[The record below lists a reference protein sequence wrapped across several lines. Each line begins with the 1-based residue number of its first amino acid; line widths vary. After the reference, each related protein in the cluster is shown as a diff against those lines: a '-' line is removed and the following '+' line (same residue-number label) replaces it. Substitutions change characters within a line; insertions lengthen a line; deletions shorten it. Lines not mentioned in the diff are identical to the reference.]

1 MKRCWIGVV
10 CLVLLLM
17 GGLYV
22 DRVMGRS
29 HAPVSQDL
37 DRAAECAKA
46 DDWTGAE
53 AFTDRA
59 RENWEKNWHFSAA
72 FADHEPMENIDALF
86 SRLTVFAAAREK
98 EEFGA
103 LCRELSRQVKAMGDA
118 HDLKWWNLL

>member
-37 DRAAECAKA
+37 DRAAECAQAEDWEAAASLTGKA
-46 DDWTGAE
+46 GE
-53 AFTDRA
+53 AWQRH
-59 RENWEKNWHFSAA
+59 WHFTAA
-72 FADHEPMENIDALF
+72 FADHEPMETIDALF

>member
-1 MKRCWIGVV
+1 MKGCWIGVV

-53 AFTDRA
+53 AFADRA

>member
-53 AFTDRA
+53 AFADRA

>member
-37 DRAAECAKA
+37 DRAAECAMA

-53 AFTDRA
+53 AFADRA

-72 FADHEPMENIDALF
+72 FADHEPMEEIDALF
-86 SRLTVFAAAREK
+86 AQLLPYLLNQDAVSFSAV
-98 EEFGA
+98 
-103 LCRELSRQVKAMGDA
+103 CRELARQVEAIGDA
-118 HDLKWWNLL
+118 HNLNWWNLL

>member
-37 DRAAECAKA
+37 DRAAECAMA
-46 DDWTGAE
+46 EDWTGAE

-86 SRLTVFAAAREK
+86 SRLTVFVAAREK

>member
-53 AFTDRA
+53 AFADRA

-103 LCRELSRQVKAMGDA
+103 LCRELSRQVKAMGGA

>member
-17 GGLYV
+17 GGLYG

-46 DDWTGAE
+46 DDWRGAE
-53 AFTDRA
+53 AFADRA
-59 RENWEKNWHFSAA
+59 RENWEKNWQFSAA

-98 EEFGA
+98 EESGA
-103 LCRELSRQVKAMGDA
+103 LCRELSRQVKALGDA

>member
-37 DRAAECAKA
+37 DRAAECAMA
-46 DDWTGAE
+46 EDWTGAE